1 MPSVSAVV
9 LTYNESEII
18 PHCLSRL
25 QWADEI
31 VVVDSFS
38 KDDTRELAAAKGA
51 RVLTRAFKNFADQ
64 FNWGMAQAESDWIFM
79 VDADEIVTPELA
91 ASVLRAIRSN
101 PPVDIFLLRRDS
113 YVFGRRMR
121 SSSWSGEWI
130 PRLFRRGAIEYV
142 GEVHPDPQVGDRPV
156 EKLEGLLLHYTY
168 RSTAKYFEKF
178 QLYSTLWAEKAYAGG
193 RRTSVPYALASS
205 AWRTFHNYFIRGEFR
220 DGVVGFVSSVLG
232 GMHTFIRHMKLW
244 GMQNR
249 ERFGRI
255 YERDGGEAENAEEEH
270 GADGQ

>member
-9 LTYNESEII
+9 LTWNEREMI

-31 VVVDSFS
+31 VVVDSNS
-38 KDDTRELAAAKGA
+38 ADDTRELAAAKGA
-51 RVLTRAFKNFADQ
+51 KVLTRAFTNFADQ
-64 FNWGMAQAESDWIFM
+64 FNWAMAQASGDWIFL

-91 ASVLRAIRSN
+91 ESVRRAAGSN
-101 PPVDIFLLRRDS
+101 PSADIFLCRRDS

-121 SSSWSGEWI
+121 SSSWSGEWL
-130 PRLFRRGAIEYV
+130 PRLSRRGAIEYT
-142 GEVHPDPQVGDRPV
+142 GEVHPDPQVGSRPTERLDGV
-156 EKLEGLLLHYTY
+156 LLHYTY
-168 RSTAKYFEKF
+168 RSMAKYFEKF

-193 RRTSVPYALASS
+193 RRTSIPKALGSS
-205 AWRTFHNYFIRGEFR
+205 VWRVFHNYCIRGEFR
-220 DGVVGFVSSVLG
+220 DGAVGFVCSVLG

-244 GMQNR
+244 GMQHR

-255 YERDGGEAENAEEEH
+255 YGQDAEVPH
-270 GADGQ
+270 GSDRQ

>member
-31 VVVDSFS
+31 IVVDSFS

-51 RVLTRAFKNFADQ
+51 KVLTRAFKNFADQ
-64 FNWGMAQAESDWIFM
+64 FNWGMEQATGDWVFM

-91 ASVLRAIRSN
+91 ESVRRAVRSK
-101 PPVDIFLLRRDS
+101 PSVDIFLLRRDS

-121 SSSWSGEWI
+121 SRPWSGEWI
-130 PRLFRRGAIEYV
+130 PRLSRRGAIRYV
-142 GEVHPDPQVGDRPV
+142 GEVHPDPQVGSRPT
-156 EKLEGLLLHYTY
+156 ERLEGVLLHYTY
-168 RSTAKYFEKF
+168 RSVEKYFEKF

-193 RRTSVPYALASS
+193 RRTNVPLALASA
-205 AWRTFHNYFIRGEFR
+205 AWRVFHNYFLRGEFR
-220 DGVVGFVSSVLG
+220 DGTVGVVCSVLG

-244 GMQNR
+244 GIQHR
-249 ERFGRI
+249 ERFGQI
-255 YERDGGEAENAEEEH
+255 HERDSN
-270 GADGQ
+270 GADGT